1 MFQHTAARRRLHLFG
16 RLSSEGGVVSTHSR
30 AEAAAVAAVVFYCRL
45 FSVST
50 HSRAEAA
57 APHLLGLPS
66 TRITVSTHSRAEAAA
81 NGDVIVLGGLAV
93 STHSRAEAAA
103 ATKAATSKPIGVSTH
118 SRAEAAAYVQWFGF
132 VFPSLVS
139 THSRAEAAA
148 QPVMRRPVPLA
159 RFNTQ
164 PRRGGCL

>member
-1 MFQHTAARRRLHLFG
+1 M
-16 RLSSEGGVVSTHSR
+16 
-30 AEAAAVAAVVFYCRL
+30 VFYCRL

-103 ATKAATSKPIGVSTH
+103 
-118 SRAEAAAYVQWFGF
+118 YVQWFGF

-164 PRRGGCL
+164 PRRGGCKALR